1 MAQLLSHSKSLAI
14 EWFYSR
20 LGSKRVMNAQN
31 ISRPI
36 CTDCRKRVS
45 SWIGISFSLVI
56 FLSSPWSLYAQGPV
70 ITKLTSWAK
79 SHGKPPATSEDKTL
93 EQLAANVDW
102 LEHHINQWGS
112 VSSKSPDV
120 WGEARLTQYRRELE
134 EILGPQRNNFNPA
147 LISGAQQVSDSAV
160 LAFALALQTQNAG
173 VAAPS
178 ISVNSAAVGSIPD
191 SDSPISSVNIQSG
204 LPVAS
209 NAAFGAS
216 TTTFLG
222 GTLGLE
228 QTQMIDQLNR
238 YVQHVNQHR
247 RINEG
252 DDTSDAP
259 GYALN
264 LVRIPVSILP
274 GNLTKRGYGA
284 EITFTA
290 KSYLGPDL
298 LPMTFRDMV
307 LNDLT
312 DQLSI
317 PLVKFVNSD
326 PNGADLLLSSA
337 KYHKPSQTGDARF
350 SDMENSLMAKPFG
363 SVPRLPAELDGGNS
377 AENNS
382 SLDLTRELLTSV
394 CAISF
399 SGNQSRRGSQPF
411 PPTQIIDVY
420 GLDEM
425 KVLAIAAMKGL
436 REDVPNR
443 RVAHVTDVKAFL
455 REEISAAIELMYS
468 GSMQMF
474 WDRESTGERYLYQI
488 IRNRNTYEID
498 QYRNEF
504 LASIPRSGRSDLCQ
518 ALAWCVFVD
527 SILLNERLNDDMRE
541 TAGTRPS
548 AFAAPCWTAFF
559 GPDPS
564 VEARETFAQ
573 YVQIRWPVRVFAL
586 DPQVDQQSVADVS
599 SVVRQMQLA
608 VVLGFSSGDIGLS
621 TALDTIRK
629 LQRDRAT
636 IDLNRTAI
644 AFGQG
649 EDTFGWRFQPRFQT
663 PPVEGN
669 AKVFFRDL
677 VSGGPTDKQLERGYE
692 IEPGMRECTA
702 IILMPSFVPYVTFE
716 THGHWFKLVH
726 PGHTGTS
733 IQDEVKLS
741 RAIKQ
746 MQDCAEA
753 SVRCAHLYR
762 DGEVDR
768 VMARVQQLERR
779 LPLQT
784 IACQVPI
791 ENTHGG
797 FELFCN
803 GTRQLAPE
811 VSGSYG
817 SPGYD
822 VERGA
827 SLFIAGDNFS
837 MKQTHVICGNHYL
850 PTESVKLISRQ
861 ILQVDLPTNLPI
873 LRDSRL
879 IEHENSRLPF
889 DQRYSGYVDLQVA
902 TPYGVSSHLLIP
914 VVANGG
920 FENNPMANNA
930 GEIATFQIDG
940 EGAGIEAGLE
950 INRTGTITKLL
961 VRRAMLPEVR
971 VPNGF
976 RTTTVNRNVR
986 LYLSHGADKIAP
998 VLFKDVSQSGP
1009 KNSYQIGAD
1018 TFLES
1023 ADTKGNLLEAVKH
1036 YIEFLE
1042 SNNLVPNDSKIVFN
1056 AQYTLEIDKVEIPVV
1071 GTFPFVITLPPPK

>member
-1 MAQLLSHSKSLAI
+1 MKAPVKARKNNASFRKVLVSLVTTTLAI
-14 EWFYSR
+14 GTPAM
-20 LGSKRVMNAQN
+20 LQ
-31 ISRPI
+31 
-36 CTDCRKRVS
+36 
-45 SWIGISFSLVI
+45 
-56 FLSSPWSLYAQGPV
+56 AQGPV
-70 ITKLTSWAK
+70 LTKLTSWAK
-79 SHGKPPATSEDKTL
+79 SHGKPPVTAEDKAL

-112 VSSKSPDV
+112 VTSKAPDV
-120 WGEARLTQYRRELE
+120 WGEARLTQYRDEVE
-134 EILGPQRNNFNPA
+134 QILGPQRDKFNPA
-147 LISGAQQVSDSAV
+147 LISGAQQVSDSAI
-160 LAFALALQTQNAG
+160 LAFALALQNKGAG

-178 ISVNSAAVGSIPD
+178 ISVNSTAVGTAAD
-191 SDSPISSVNIQSG
+191 SNAPNASVNIQSS
-204 LPVAS
+204 LPSAS
-209 NAAFGAS
+209 NAAFGAA
-216 TTTFLG
+216 TTSFLG

-228 QTQMIDQLNR
+228 QTQMIDQMQR
-238 YVQHVNQHR
+238 YIQHVNQHR

-264 LVRIPVSILP
+264 LVRVPVSLLP
-274 GNLTKRGYGA
+274 GTLTKQGYGA

-312 DQLSI
+312 DQLAI
-317 PLVKFVNSD
+317 PLVKFINSD
-326 PNGADLLLSSA
+326 PNGADLLLGLA
-337 KYHKPSQTGDARF
+337 KKAR
-350 SDMENSLMAKPFG
+350 AKQLANAHLEKHGTEVHPYAISRQFG
-363 SVPRLPAELDGGNS
+363 SAPPLPDELENADGLDGNSMLS
-377 AENNS
+377 AEQ
-382 SLDLTRELLTSV
+382 LTSV

-399 SGNQSRRGSQPF
+399 SGNQSRRGTQPF

-425 KVLAIAAMKGL
+425 KELALSALKGL
-436 REDVPNR
+436 REDLPNR
-443 RVAHVTDVKAFL
+443 RVVHVADVKAFL
-455 REEISAAIELMYS
+455 REELVAAIELMYA
-468 GSMQMF
+468 GNMQQF
-474 WDRESTGERYLYQI
+474 WDRESTGERCLYQL
-488 IRNRNTYEID
+488 IRHRSTTEIEL
-498 QYRNEF
+498 YRHEF
-504 LASIPRSGRSDLCQ
+504 LETIPSTGRSNLTRC
-518 ALAWCVFVD
+518 LAWCVFVD
-527 SILLNERLNDDMRE
+527 SVLLNERLNDDMRE
-541 TAGTRPS
+541 TAGTRS
-548 AFAAPCWTAFF
+548 TSFSTPCWLPYF
-559 GPDPS
+559 GPNPS
-564 VEARETFAQ
+564 SQARDTFAQ
-573 YVQIRWPVRVFAL
+573 YVQTRWPVRVFAL
-586 DPQVDQQSVADVS
+586 DPQIDQQSVADVS

-608 VVLGFSSGDIGLS
+608 VVLGFSSGEIGLS

-644 AFGQG
+644 AFGHG

-677 VSGGPTDKQLERGYE
+677 ISGGPTDKQLERGYD

-733 IQDEVKLS
+733 IQEEVQLS

-746 MQDCAEA
+746 MQDCAA
-753 SVRCAHLYR
+753 TSVRCAHLYR

-784 IACQVPI
+784 ISCQVPI

-797 FELFCN
+797 FELFSN

-822 VERGA
+822 VSQGA
-827 SLFIAGDNFS
+827 SFFIAGDNFS
-837 MKQTHVICGNHYL
+837 IKQTHVICGNQYL
-850 PTESVKLISRQ
+850 NKDNVKLISRQ
-861 ILQVDLPTNLPI
+861 ILQVTLPANLPI
-873 LRDSRL
+873 LKDSRL
-879 IEHENSRLPF
+879 IEQENSRIPD

-914 VVANGG
+914 VVRP
-920 FENNPMANNA
+920 EEPKPD
-930 GEIATFQIDG
+930 EPKPCPPTTLHTSSD
-940 EGAGIEAGLE
+940 GIESTVIRAKNGD
-950 INRTGTITKLL
+950 ISKLV
-961 VRRAMLPEVR
+961 VRSSMLPAIRLPKDSQLGVAS
-971 VPNGF
+971 
-976 RTTTVNRNVR
+976 RNVR
-986 LYLSHGADKIAP
+986 LYLSNGDDRLTP
-998 VLFKDVSQSGP
+998 VLFKDVSLSRS
-1009 KNSYQIGAD
+1009 NDAYQVGVD
-1018 TFLES
+1018 TFLDAVGE
-1023 ADTKGNLLEAVKH
+1023 KGSLLQAVKH
-1036 YIEFLE
+1036 YVNYLE
-1042 SNNLVPNDSKIVFN
+1042 ANSQIPADKKITMT
-1056 AQYTLEIDKVEIPVV
+1056 AQYTVEYDKVEVPVA
-1071 GTFPFVITLPPPK
+1071 GSFPLIVQVP

>member
-1 MAQLLSHSKSLAI
+1 
-14 EWFYSR
+14 
-20 LGSKRVMNAQN
+20 MNAQKTT
-31 ISRPI
+31 RPPCPTRTYI
-36 CTDCRKRVS
+36 RKRVS
-45 SWIGISFSLVI
+45 SWIGTSFSLVVLLGSP
-56 FLSSPWSLYAQGPV
+56 LSLHAQGPV

-79 SHGKPPATSEDKTL
+79 SHGKPPATVEDKSL

-112 VSSKSPDV
+112 VSSKAPDV
-120 WGEARLTQYRRELE
+120 WGEARLTQYRSELE
-134 EILGPQRNNFNPA
+134 EILGPQRNNFKPE

-173 VAAPS
+173 VAAPN
-178 ISVNSAAVGSIPD
+178 ISVNSAAVGSTAD
-191 SDSPISSVNIQSG
+191 SQAPSSSVNIQSG
-204 LPVAS
+204 FPTDTKPG
-209 NAAFGAS
+209 FGAS
-216 TTTFLG
+216 TTSFLG

-274 GNLTKRGYGA
+274 GTITKRGFGA

-312 DQLSI
+312 DQLAF
-317 PLVKFVNSD
+317 PLVKFVNSN
-326 PNGADLLLSSA
+326 PKLADELLSQSKEGRSPSVDA
-337 KYHKPSQTGDARF
+337 PHSPEGLLPEGGKPSDVGTALPESRGKPDPAKMAF
-350 SDMENSLMAKPFG
+350 SK
-363 SVPRLPAELDGGNS
+363 SVS
-377 AENNS
+377 
-382 SLDLTRELLTSV
+382 ELLTSV

-399 SGNQSRRGSQPF
+399 SGSQSRRGSQPF

-420 GLDEM
+420 GLEEM
-425 KVLAIAAMKGL
+425 KVLAISALKGL

-443 RVAHVTDVKAFL
+443 RVAHIADVKAFL
-455 REEISAAIELMYS
+455 REELTAAIELMYA
-468 GSMQMF
+468 GSMQVF
-474 WDRESTGERYLYQI
+474 WERETTGERFLYQL
-488 IRNRNTYEID
+488 IRNRDTEEID
-498 QYRNEF
+498 RYRHEF
-504 LASIPRSGRSDLCQ
+504 LASIPRSERSDLTRS
-518 ALAWCVFVD
+518 LAWCVFVD

-548 AFAAPCWTAFF
+548 SFAAPCWTAFF

-564 VEARETFAQ
+564 VEARATFAQ

-586 DPQVDQQSVADVS
+586 DPQVDQQSVADAS

-621 TALDTIRK
+621 AALDTIRK

-677 VSGGPTDKQLERGYE
+677 VSGGPTDKQLERGCE

-741 RAIKQ
+741 RAVKQ
-746 MQDCAEA
+746 MQDCAAA

-768 VMARVQQLERR
+768 VLARVQQLERR

-797 FELFCN
+797 FELFSN

-822 VERGA
+822 IERGA
-827 SLFIAGDNFS
+827 SFFIAGDNFS
-837 MKQTHVICGNHYL
+837 IKQTHVICGNKYL
-850 PTESVKLISRQ
+850 PTEWVKLISRQ
-861 ILQVDLPTNLPI
+861 ILQVNLPANLPI
-873 LRDSRL
+873 LKDSRL
-879 IEHENSRLPF
+879 IGYENENFPY
-889 DQRYSGYVDLQVA
+889 DQRYSGYLDLQVA

-914 VVANGG
+914 VVANSDTELGPVATNDG
-920 FENNPMANNA
+920 D
-930 GEIATFQIDG
+930 ITTFQIAGD
-940 EGAGIEAGLE
+940 GAGIEAGLE
-950 INRTGTITKLL
+950 INRAGTITKLT
-961 VRRAMLPEVR
+961 VRSAMLPEVR
-971 VPNGF
+971 VPISF

-986 LYLSHGADKIAP
+986 LYLSHGADKLAP
-998 VLFKDVSQSGP
+998 ILFKDVSQSGP

-1018 TFLES
+1018 MFLES
-1023 ADTKGNLLEAVKH
+1023 VDTKGKLLEAVKH

-1042 SNNLVPNDSKIVFN
+1042 SNNLVPNDNKVVLN
-1056 AQYTLEIDKVEIPVV
+1056 AQYTLELDKVEVPVS
-1071 GTFPFVITLPPPK
+1071 GSFPLVILLPPPK

>member
-1 MAQLLSHSKSLAI
+1 MNAPPNAMPTRRSLRNRISSLVCSSFALAI
-14 EWFYSR
+14 A
-20 LGSKRVMNAQN
+20 LGT
-31 ISRPI
+31 P
-36 CTDCRKRVS
+36 
-45 SWIGISFSLVI
+45 FSLN
-56 FLSSPWSLYAQGPV
+56 AQGPV
-70 ITKLTSWAK
+70 LTKLTSWAK
-79 SHGKPPATSEDKTL
+79 SHGKPPATAEDKSL

-112 VSSKSPDV
+112 VSSKAPDV
-120 WGEARLTQYRRELE
+120 WGEARLTQYRSELE

-173 VAAPS
+173 VAPPN
-178 ISVNSAAVGSIPD
+178 ISVNSAAVGSTPG
-191 SDSPISSVNIQSG
+191 SQAPSSSVNIQSG
-204 LPVAS
+204 LPQSS
-209 NAAFGAS
+209 NTPFGIS
-216 TTTFLG
+216 TTEFLG
-222 GTLGLE
+222 GTLALE

-274 GNLTKRGYGA
+274 GTLTKRGYGA

-326 PNGADLLLSSA
+326 PNGADHLLRLVKYGKSSGYEEL
-337 KYHKPSQTGDARF
+337 KSTGEPPLDPV
-350 SDMENSLMAKPFG
+350 MQFG
-363 SVPRLPAELDGGNS
+363 SVPTLTPNELMS
-377 AENNS
+377 ATAKA
-382 SLDLTRELLTSV
+382 SLDITARELLTSV

-420 GLDEM
+420 GIEEM
-425 KVLAIAAMKGL
+425 KELAISALKGL

-443 RVAHVTDVKAFL
+443 RVVHVTDVQAFL
-455 REEISAAIELMYS
+455 REELTAAIELMYA
-468 GSMQMF
+468 GNMHTF
-474 WDRESTGERYLYQI
+474 WEREASGERYLYQL
-488 IRNRNTYEID
+488 IRNRNTAEIE

-504 LASIPRSGRSDLCQ
+504 LAMIPQSDRSDLTR

-527 SILLNERLNDDMRE
+527 SVLLNERLNDDMRE

-548 AFAAPCWTAFF
+548 SFAAPCWTAFF

-564 VEARETFAQ
+564 VEARETFAH

-586 DPQVDQQSVADVS
+586 DPQVDQQSVADAS

-677 VSGGPTDKQLERGYE
+677 VSGGPTDKQLKRGYE

-746 MQDCAEA
+746 MQDCAST

-797 FELFCN
+797 FELFSN

-822 VERGA
+822 SEKGA
-827 SLFIAGDNFS
+827 SFFIAGDNFS
-837 MKQTHVICGNHYL
+837 IKQTHVICGNHYL
-850 PTESVKLISRQ
+850 PTENVKLISRQ
-861 ILQVDLPTNLPI
+861 ILQVNLPKSLPI
-873 LRDSRL
+873 LKDSRL
-879 IEHENSRLPF
+879 IEHENVLLPH

-914 VVANGG
+914 VVNGESG
-920 FENNPMANNA
+920 KF
-930 GEIATFQIDG
+930 ATVEPK
-940 EGAGIEAGLE
+940 EGDVTTLHTKGTGIEAILE
-950 INRTGTITKLL
+950 RNKTGVFTKLS
-961 VRRAMLPEVR
+961 VRSAMLPAIRLPKNFGVGP
-971 VPNGF
+971 VS
-976 RTTTVNRNVR
+976 RNVR
-986 LYLSHGADKIAP
+986 LYMSNGANKLTP
-998 VLFKDVSQSGP
+998 VLFKDVSQTGS
-1009 KNSYQIGAD
+1009 NEAYQIGAD

-1023 ADTKGNLLEAVKH
+1023 VDAKGSVLEAVKH
-1036 YIEFLE
+1036 YVEFLE
-1042 SNNLVPNDSKIVFN
+1042 TNELVPVDNKIVIT
-1056 AQYTLEIDKVEIPVV
+1056 AQYTVEFDKVEVPVD
-1071 GTFPFVITLPPPK
+1071 GSFPFALTIQPKQ